1 MERWKTRQF
10 LEQDAVVSVSFHKA
24 LLRFS
29 FLILVGFQGVD
40 TDLNHTRKAWGTI
53 LLSNQSKLIITTESD
68 TYNKFAMVRHT
79 CFADT

>member
-10 LEQDAVVSVSFHKA
+10 LEQDAVVSVLFQKA

-40 TDLNHTRKAWGTI
+40 TDLNHTRKA
-53 LLSNQSKLIITTESD
+53 
-68 TYNKFAMVRHT
+68 
-79 CFADT
+79 